1 MNNQQ
6 NRKETL
12 HNLVFG
18 QTIPEEIA
26 NSITHGI
33 GALLSIAAI
42 VLLVVTSSGSGSPIK
57 IFSFSVFGTTLFFL
71 FISSTLL
78 HSLRHHKAK
87 AIFLKFDHIAIFYLI
102 AGTYTPLMLVSIGG
116 KLGWIMFIVVW
127 SIALAGTLVKI
138 FMLSASADKISVAI
152 YLAMGWM
159 AVLFIKVIVEKLPLP
174 GMILLFT
181 GGILYTVGTA
191 FFITKKVPFSHGI
204 WHLFVL
210 AAAICHFFCVY
221 LYV

>member
-1 MNNQQ
+1 MDIQQ

-33 GALLSIAAI
+33 GALLSIGAI
-42 VLLVVTSSGSGSPIK
+42 VLLIMSSSLSGSSIS
-57 IFSFSVFGTTLFFL
+57 IFSFSLFGTTLFFL

-78 HSLRHHKAK
+78 HSLTHYRAK
-87 AIFLKFDHIAIFYLI
+87 ALFLKFDHIAIFYLI
-102 AGTYTPLMLVSIGG
+102 AGTYTPLMLVAIGG
-116 KLGWIMFIVVW
+116 TFGWIMFIIIW

-138 FMLSASADKISVAI
+138 FMISASADKISVAI

-159 AVLFIKVIVEKLPLP
+159 AVLFIKIIIEKLPLP
-174 GMILLFT
+174 GMVLLFT
-181 GGILYTVGTA
+181 GGILYTVGTV
-191 FFITKKVPFSHGI
+191 FFITKKLAFSHAI

-210 AAAICHFFCVY
+210 AAAVCHFFCIY
-221 LYV
+221 LFV